1 MLARGP
7 HYNISL
13 YNEGDNDFNFQEY
26 DASEVNLDQIYESLD
41 KQIDDDVLKERNTGK
56 KVTKKTMPK
65 KKKKKEE
72 EEEEMEVKEE
82 EDKEEYIGEV
92 KDEPP

>member
-1 MLARGP
+1 MTRTLNA
-7 HYNISL
+7 Y
-13 YNEGDNDFNFQEY
+13 EGDNDFNFQEY

-41 KQIDDDVLKERNTGK
+41 KQIDDDVLKQRKAGK

-65 KKKKKEE
+65 KKKRKEE

-82 EDKEEYIGEV
+82 EEESIVGEV
-92 KDEPP
+92 KTEPL